1 MKDNGSR
8 KKAMSTLWIIR
19 HGQASFGD
27 SNYDKLSE
35 LGQTQSRILGK
46 YLRKTGVVFDKVYTG
61 DMNRQTETAQI
72 ALEEMA
78 VDGKSMNTLTDP
90 AFNEYD
96 HRSIITALLPGLME
110 DEPAMNDILPNIFKD
125 NREFQKMFGKI
136 VDRWV
141 SGHYETPGAE
151 SFKDYVGR
159 VEQGLG
165 LAAENAGGS
174 QIGIFTSGGV
184 VSVAMETA
192 LGLSDEEA
200 MRLGWWVKNTA
211 ITILDRRKGRFNLMS
226 FNGLAH
232 LELENRA
239 ELLTYR

>member
-1 MKDNGSR
+1 MKDKGSR
-8 KKAMSTLWIIR
+8 KQAMSILWIIR

-46 YLRKTGVVFDKVYTG
+46 YLQKTGVVFDKVYTG
-61 DMNRQTETAQI
+61 DMSRQTETAMI
-72 ALEEMA
+72 ALAEMDENA
-78 VDGKSMNTLTDP
+78 KPAETLTDP

-141 SGHYETPGAE
+141 SGQYETPGAE

-159 VEQGLG
+159 VEQGLAR
-165 LAAENAGGS
+165 AAENGDGS

-184 VSVAMETA
+184 ICVAMKTA
-192 LGLSDEEA
+192 LGLSDAEA

-211 ITILDRRKGRFNLMS
+211 VTVLDRRKGRFNLMS

-232 LELENRA
+232 LETENRP
-239 ELLTYR
+239 EFLTYR

>member
-1 MKDNGSR
+1 
-8 KKAMSTLWIIR
+8 MSTLWIIR

-46 YLRKTGVVFDKVYTG
+46 YLRNTGVVFDKVYTG
-61 DMNRQTETAQI
+61 DMSRQTETAMI
-72 ALEEMA
+72 ALAEMDENA
-78 VDGKSMNTLTDP
+78 KPAQTLTDP

-136 VDRWV
+136 MDRWV
-141 SGHYETPGAE
+141 SGQYETPGSE

-159 VEQGLG
+159 VEQGLKR
-165 LAAENAGGS
+165 AAENGDGS

-184 VSVAMETA
+184 VSVAMKTA
-192 LGLSDEEA
+192 LGLSDDES

-211 ITILDRRKGRFNLMS
+211 VTVLDRRKGRFNLMS
-226 FNGLAH
+226 FNNLAH

>member
-1 MKDNGSR
+1 
-8 KKAMSTLWIIR
+8 MSTLWIIR

-61 DMNRQTETAQI
+61 DMSRQTETAMI
-72 ALEEMA
+72 ALAEMDENA
-78 VDGKSMNTLTDP
+78 KPAETLTDP

-136 VDRWV
+136 MDRWV
-141 SGHYETPGAE
+141 SGQYETPGAE
-151 SFKDYVGR
+151 SFKEYVGR
-159 VEQGLG
+159 VEQGLER
-165 LAAENAGGS
+165 AAEKGDGS

-184 VSVAMETA
+184 VSVAMKTA

-211 ITILDRRKGRFNLMS
+211 ITVLDRRKGRFNLMS
-226 FNGLAH
+226 FNNLAH
-232 LELENRA
+232 LELENGA

>member
-1 MKDNGSR
+1 
-8 KKAMSTLWIIR
+8 MSTLWIIR

-46 YLRKTGVVFDKVYTG
+46 YFRKTGVVFDKAYTG
-61 DMNRQTETAQI
+61 DMSRQTETAQI
-72 ALEEMA
+72 VLEGMA
-78 VDGKSMNTLTDP
+78 VDGKSMDTLIDP

-110 DEPAMNDILPNIFKD
+110 DEPAMNDILPHIFKD

-141 SGHYETPGAE
+141 SGQYKTPGAE

-159 VEQGLG
+159 VEQGLVKV
-165 LAAENAGGS
+165 AENGDGS

-184 VSVAMETA
+184 VSVAMKTA

-211 ITILDRRKGRFNLMS
+211 ITVLDRRKGRFNLMS

-232 LELENRA
+232 LEMENRA

>member
-1 MKDNGSR
+1 
-8 KKAMSTLWIIR
+8 MSTLWIIR

-35 LGQTQSRILGK
+35 LGQAQSRILGK

-61 DMNRQTETAQI
+61 DMSRQTETAMI
-72 ALEEMA
+72 ALAEMDENA
-78 VDGKSMNTLTDP
+78 KPAETITDP

-96 HRSIITALLPGLME
+96 HQSIITALLPGLME

-141 SGHYETPGAE
+141 SGQYETPGAE
-151 SFKDYVGR
+151 SFKDYVSR
-159 VEQGLG
+159 VEQGLAQ
-165 LAAENAGGS
+165 AAEKGDGS

-184 VSVAMETA
+184 VSVAMKTA

-211 ITILDRRKGRFNLMS
+211 VTVLERRKGRFNLMS

-232 LELENRA
+232 LEMENRP
-239 ELLTYR
+239 ELMTYR